1 MAELLFDKGI
11 LAGVINGVRYE
22 RENKS
27 ENYVTVPP
35 AFLITDSDGA
45 MWTFGAGQYET
56 HNGEFEFPVM
66 RNDVD
71 MKEVAKRIEYVRG
84 RVRIFGHYGWKT
96 FSRSR
101 RAFI

>member
-1 MAELLFDKGI
+1 MTAFTFDRHM
-11 LAGVINGVRYE
+11 LAGTVHGLRYE
-22 RENKS
+22 RTNKS
-27 ENYVTVPP
+27 ESYVSVPP

-45 MWTFGAGQYET
+45 MWSFGSQYVQ
-56 HNGEFEFPVM
+56 HNGEYEFNVL

-71 MKEVAKRIEYVRG
+71 TDEVAKRIEYRKGV
-84 RVRIFGHYGWKT
+84 VWIFGHYGWKH